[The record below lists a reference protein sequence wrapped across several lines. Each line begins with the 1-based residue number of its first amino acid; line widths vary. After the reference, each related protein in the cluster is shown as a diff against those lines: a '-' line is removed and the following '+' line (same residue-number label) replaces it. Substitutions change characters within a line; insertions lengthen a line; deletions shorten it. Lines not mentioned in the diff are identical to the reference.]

1 MPSVERGRWPFAS
14 EAESQGRSAG
24 AWTERMTEKQRAE
37 EQAGPG
43 TRARYLLGLEAGINC
58 TCCIALEC
66 NALDAEASGPLH
78 KVTVAAIEH
87 RMPTAIARPGWFLM
101 APTLPSKYVENA
113 WVR

>member
-1 MPSVERGRWPFAS
+1 
-14 EAESQGRSAG
+14 
-24 AWTERMTEKQRAE
+24 MTEKQSAE
-37 EQAGPG
+37 DQAGPG
-43 TRARYLLGLEAGINC
+43 TRTRYLLGVEVGINC

-78 KVTVAAIEH
+78 KVTVGAIEH
-87 RMPTAIARPGWFLM
+87 RMPTAIACPGCFLM

>member
-1 MPSVERGRWPFAS
+1 M
-14 EAESQGRSAG
+14 
-24 AWTERMTEKQRAE
+24 TERMTEKQRAE

-43 TRARYLLGLEAGINC
+43 TRVSYLTGVEAGLNC

-87 RMPTAIARPGWFLM
+87 RMPTAIARPGCFLM
-101 APTLPSKYVENA
+101 APTLPSKCVENA